1 MEVSQ
6 HPGQAEDPP
15 GHRWARILG
24 TGVAVVTLTL
34 PLVMIA
40 SFSPFD
46 SFDSNA
52 QPITNQIYQP
62 QNINVNP

>member
-6 HPGQAEDPP
+6 YPGKVEDPP
-15 GHRWARILG
+15 GHRWARVLG

-40 SFSPFD
+40 TYSPF
-46 SFDSNA
+46 SSNA
-52 QPITNQIYQP
+52 QSIPKSIYQP
-62 QNINVNP
+62 QEIITNPMN

>member
-6 HPGQAEDPP
+6 RPGKAEDSP
-15 GHRWARILG
+15 GHRWAGILG

-40 SFSPFD
+40 SYSPF
-46 SFDSNA
+46 SSNA
-52 QPITNQIYQP
+52 QQAPNGIYQP
-62 QNINVNP
+62 QNFKTNPME

>member
-1 MEVSQ
+1 MEVSRR
-6 HPGQAEDPP
+6 PGQAEDPP

-40 SFSPFD
+40 SYSPF
-46 SFDSNA
+46 SRNA

-62 QNINVNP
+62 QNIKINP

>member
-6 HPGQAEDPP
+6 RPGKVEDPP
-15 GHRWARILG
+15 GHRWAGILG

-40 SFSPFD
+40 SNSPF
-46 SFDSNA
+46 SSNA
-52 QPITNQIYQP
+52 QPAPATIYQP
-62 QNINVNP
+62 QNIKPNPMK